1 MVDEDESWRDLCAW
15 LSDNGASGLDGAA
28 CSVAPATFNMVRVP
42 CVALVARVGNAVDRE
57 SSLTPPSWRFSY
69 RPARRYSRVNADV
82 PECRVPLSQGE
93 QRLRGLAATRD
104 VQVGDTLVSIP
115 LYCTLIAEEVRAH
128 TLDASLDHP
137 PSGR

>member
-57 SSLTPPSWRFSY
+57 SSLP
-69 RPARRYSRVNADV
+69 
-82 PECRVPLSQGE
+82 
-93 QRLRGLAATRD
+93 
-104 VQVGDTLVSIP
+104 
-115 LYCTLIAEEVRAH
+115 
-128 TLDASLDHP
+128 HP
-137 PSGR
+137 PGGSPTASKALFACER